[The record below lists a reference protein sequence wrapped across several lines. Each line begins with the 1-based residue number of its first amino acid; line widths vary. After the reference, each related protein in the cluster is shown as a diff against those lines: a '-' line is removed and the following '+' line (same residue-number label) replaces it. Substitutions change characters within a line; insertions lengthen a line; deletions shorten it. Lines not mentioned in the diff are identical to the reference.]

1 MKYLKK
7 AIPVDAWQID
17 TLELE
22 NQGAYPDWVADALA
36 NKSIE
41 HVRISNQVPVHCVR
55 IVTLEGTMTA
65 YDGDYLIKG
74 PKGEYWFNKK
84 NIFEEMYEE
93 YNENPIHWQGGEI
106 QNIRVVDNPDG
117 SANIIMDMDD
127 DMKNF
132 FASEGIKRVLRDAV
146 EALAEKYESEKQ

>member
-7 AIPVDAWQID
+7 AIPVDAWKID
-17 TLELE
+17 VLELE
-22 NQGAYPDWVADALA
+22 NQGAYPDWVHSALK
-36 NKSIE
+36 NNDI
-41 HVRISNQVPVHCVR
+41 QFVHNTIAPCLRV
-55 IVTLEGTMTA
+55 ITLEGTMTA

-74 PKGEYWFNKK
+74 PKGEYWFNKE

-93 YNENPIHWQGGEI
+93 YNENPIHWHGGEI
-106 QNIRVVDNPDG
+106 QSIRVIDNPDG

-146 EALAEKYESEKQ
+146 EALADKLESEK

>member
-7 AIPVDAWQID
+7 AIPIDAWQID
-17 TLELE
+17 VLELE
-22 NQGAYPDWVADALA
+22 NQGAYPDWVYTALK
-36 NKSIE
+36 NKDIE
-41 HVRISNQVPVHCVR
+41 FVQNTSSPCVR

-65 YDGDYLIKG
+65 YDGDYLIMG

-106 QNIRVVDNPDG
+106 QSIRVVDNPDG